1 MYTSCVNNAVLEG
14 AGMNELKW
22 NKAFALE
29 QAADDE
35 ELLQELIVIFKESS
49 AADLDSLQQSIE
61 KGDTAMARSHSHSI
75 KGAAASLGMDGI
87 RELTELMESDCREG
101 SLTVTIEALP
111 RLEKLLGLLQ
121 EL

>member
-1 MYTSCVNNAVLEG
+1 
-14 AGMNELKW
+14 MNELRW
-22 NKAFALE
+22 NKEFALE

-35 ELLQELIVIFKESS
+35 DLLQELIVIFKESS
-49 AADLDSLQQSIE
+49 ASDLASLQQSIE
-61 KGDTAMARSHSHSI
+61 KGDAAMARSHSHSI

-111 RLEKLLGLLQ
+111 QLEKLLGFLQ

>member
-1 MYTSCVNNAVLEG
+1 
-14 AGMNELKW
+14 MNELRW

-49 AADLDSLQQSIE
+49 AADLVNLQQSIE
-61 KGDTAMARSHSHSI
+61 KGDASMARSHSHSI

-87 RELTELMESDCREG
+87 REITELMESDCREG
-101 SLTVTIEALP
+101 SLTVAIEVLP
-111 RLEKLLGLLQ
+111 QLEKLLGLLQ